1 MATRHLCAALLL
13 VYSSATIAASAQAPT
28 PAAGS
33 QGSSNP
39 AAESAQ
45 PVAGVASDYVIGPD
59 DVLGIVFWREPDLS
73 GDVTVRPDGRI
84 TLPVIGEMAAAGLQP
99 ELLQQQIGKAAE
111 KYITDPNVAVVVRAI
126 NSRRVFITGQITVP
140 GPHPLKGPLTVMQVI
155 SMAGGLTEFAN
166 PKGIT
171 ILRQSGGTT
180 ETFKFNYKDVARG
193 KNTQQNI
200 QLLPGDTIVVP

>member
-1 MATRHLCAALLL
+1 
-13 VYSSATIAASAQAPT
+13 
-28 PAAGS
+28 
-33 QGSSNP
+33 
-39 AAESAQ
+39 
-45 PVAGVASDYVIGPD
+45 
-59 DVLGIVFWREPDLS
+59 
-73 GDVTVRPDGRI
+73 
-84 TLPVIGEMAAAGLQP
+84 MAAAGLRP

-126 NSRRVFITGQITVP
+126 NSRRVFVTGQVTVP

-180 ETFKFNYKDVARG
+180 ETFKFNYKDVSRG

-200 QLLPGDTIVVP
+200 QLMPGDTIVVP